1 MSWKMRV
8 GGLIGAGIFCLLGG
22 ISGIWFTAVLSKP
35 LLRLRDGVEQVGEG
49 NFEVVIPETGPKEIV
64 QLAKS
69 FNSLGHQL
77 TDYISK
83 RDFIRDTFGRY
94 VTQEVV
100 RNLLESK
107 DALEL
112 GGDTREVSIIMS
124 DLRGFTALTAD
135 MEPAQVITFLNRYLG
150 KMIDILLDH
159 HAVID
164 EIIGDGILAFLGA
177 PEPLE
182 DHPVRAV
189 ACALQM
195 QTAMEEINLLNVAD
209 GLPRLEMGIVVNTGM
224 VVVGNIGSEKRTK
237 YGLVG
242 SQVNLTGRMESF
254 VLGGQVLL
262 SPSTFSRVS
271 EYVEVRNILPVEMKG
286 IPGTLDLYDVRGV
299 HGPYQIQLKERHE
312 KLIPLPEKINI
323 QLWRLRGEMVVSS
336 VKTAWITHLC
346 ETSATVILQGELVKW
361 EDVRIY
367 LLNEKMEEIPGQTYG
382 KVMSTKTLEND
393 FIEASISFTST
404 SIEFYRI
411 IEQVLDKINRER

>member
-1 MSWKMRV
+1 
-8 GGLIGAGIFCLLGG
+8 
-22 ISGIWFTAVLSKP
+22 
-35 LLRLRDGVEQVGEG
+35 
-49 NFEVVIPETGPKEIV
+49 
-64 QLAKS
+64 
-69 FNSLGHQL
+69 
-77 TDYISK
+77 
-83 RDFIRDTFGRY
+83 
-94 VTQEVV
+94 
-100 RNLLESK
+100 
-107 DALEL
+107 
-112 GGDTREVSIIMS
+112 
-124 DLRGFTALTAD
+124 
-135 MEPAQVITFLNRYLG
+135 
-150 KMIDILLDH
+150 
-159 HAVID
+159 
-164 EIIGDGILAFLGA
+164 
-177 PEPLE
+177 
-182 DHPVRAV
+182 
-189 ACALQM
+189 
-195 QTAMEEINLLNVAD
+195 
-209 GLPRLEMGIVVNTGM
+209 
-224 VVVGNIGSEKRTK
+224 
-237 YGLVG
+237 
-242 SQVNLTGRMESF
+242 MESF

-336 VKTAWITHLC
+336 VKTALITHLC